1 MKVRNL
7 LLVGL
12 AVAAMTAC
20 NNNDEFVDNNAQTT
34 GEKANMRINFTF
46 ANAGSE
52 TRGVTDGGTDAG
64 ETFEWNA
71 ANITVVLNYDRGTKR
86 IVTKNLKLV
95 KTPAENGKVAQ
106 YSTEQFQVDGSA
118 GGTDIYA
125 FVNPNDALVASL
137 STADLSTLAVNKVT
151 TLPATLDYLTAAG
164 LAAESNKFLM
174 TGKVTNQKLT
184 YGETVTVPIT
194 VSRVVAKL
202 DEMTSADEVF
212 SISSTSE
219 LSNKDA
225 VTIKITKHSY
235 SNLSDDSYALKASSS
250 IASSYLQ
257 PYIAQ
262 GSAASSTSYKWIVAD
277 DTYCYENFGNS
288 TPTRVH
294 YVGQVLFE
302 GKPIA
307 TDFYVWTRFEGAT
320 KVSTVYPDWASLQEV
335 VTIPEDLKTDDQALK
350 EGYGVKRY
358 KSGLCYYEAEILHA
372 TEGASI
378 IRNNWYKLSVKTISD
393 LGTPD
398 PVKEPEDKATNLI
411 INTDVEPWTINI
423 NSFDL

>member
-12 AVAAMTAC
+12 AAAAMTAC

-52 TRGVTDGGTDAG
+52 TRGVTAGGTDAG

-71 ANITVVLNYDRGTKR
+71 ANITVVLNYNRGTKR

-95 KTPAENGKVAQ
+95 KSPTTDDKVAQ
-106 YSTEQFQVDGSA
+106 YSTEPFEVDGSA

-137 STADLSTLAVNKVT
+137 STANLSTLAVNKVT

-164 LAAESNKFLM
+164 LAAESNNFLM
-174 TGKVTNQKLT
+174 TGIATNQTLT
-184 YGETVTVPIT
+184 YGKEVTVPIT

-202 DEMTSADEVF
+202 DEMTSADQEF
-212 SISSTSE
+212 SISSNSK

-225 VTIKITKHSY
+225 VTIKITQHSY

-250 IASSYLQ
+250 IASYLQ

-262 GSAASSTSYKWIVAD
+262 GSAASSNSYQWIAAG

-294 YVGQVLFE
+294 YVGQVLFDGE
-302 GKPIA
+302 PIT

-320 KVSTVYPDWASLQEV
+320 QVSTVYPDWASLQEV
-335 VTIPEDLKTDDQALK
+335 VTIPENLKENDKALK
-350 EGYGVKRY
+350 ENYGVKRY
-358 KSGLCYYEAEILHA
+358 KTGLCYYEAEILHA
-372 TEGASI
+372 TERASI
-378 IRNNWYKLSVKTISD
+378 IRNNWYKLSVNTISD

-398 PVKEPEDKATNLI
+398 PVKEPEDKATTLI
-411 INTDVEPWTINI
+411 INTDVEPWTVNI